1 MKVLTFANQKGG
13 VGKTTTAV
21 SFASILSAKGYKT
34 LLIDTDIQCNS
45 SDTYRAV
52 IEDTCT
58 LYDLLLATPPC
69 TLEEAIQHT
78 EFGDIIASDPQ
89 LAVAD
94 SKLQGTPDGFFKLRD
109 AIDKLEGYDYVIID
123 TNPTVNMML
132 YNALTVTDDIIIPIT
147 ADRYAVGGLAEL
159 TNSMVTVKKYQNPK
173 LNVAGMLLVRFN
185 ERYTFN
191 KNVRESLSE
200 LAAQIGT
207 KLFDTHIRESTKC
220 HESQGARM
228 PLIHYAPKCTTEI
241 DYEAA
246 VDEYLGKKG

>member
-1 MKVLTFANQKGG
+1 MKILTFSNQKGG

-21 SFASILSAKGYKT
+21 NFAAILASKGYKT

-45 SDTYRAV
+45 SDTFRAT
-52 IEDTCT
+52 IEDTYT
-58 LYDLLLATPPC
+58 LYDLLLAQPPC
-69 TLEEAIQHT
+69 TLDEAIQHT
-78 EFGDIIASDPQ
+78 EYGDIIASDPQ
-89 LAVAD
+89 LQVAD
-94 SKLQGTPDGFFKLRD
+94 SQLKGTPDGFFRLRD
-109 AIDKLEGYDYVIID
+109 ALEKLEGYDYVIID

-159 TNSMVTVKKYQNPK
+159 TSSIQTVKRYQNQK
-173 LNVAGMLLVRFN
+173 LNVAGLLLVRFN

-191 KNVRESLSE
+191 KDVRESLKE
-200 LAAQIGT
+200 IADQIGT
-207 KLFDTHIRESTKC
+207 RLFDTYIRESTKC

-228 PLIHYAPKCTTEI
+228 PLLNYAPKCTTET

-246 VDEYLGKKG
+246 VEEYLGKE